1 MSYIYDMDIRQ
12 ILDQAQAID
21 FTTLTKEE
29 TQEKISQIESQTR
42 EIQAFIASLN
52 GIRNQGAN
60 RIYEIR
66 QQESEQENAKE
77 RERLKEQGIKVGDIY
92 YIDRHDGVYVISD
105 ITKDRVVFDR
115 YMEGSIGRLFSRGK
129 TCKPGHFDPRLTP
142 LRTQGPFKVGDTV
155 TRGEQEFTVM
165 GYLGFRMV
173 LKGERHGHPF
183 YTIVQKKDEKT
194 YRSFI
199 L

>member
-1 MSYIYDMDIRQ
+1 MDIRQ

-29 TQEKISQIESQTR
+29 TQEKITQIESQIR
-42 EIQAFIASLN
+42 EIQTFIFSLN

-60 RIYEIR
+60 RIHQINQE
-66 QQESEQENAKE
+66 ESEKESAKE
-77 RERLKEQGIKVGDIY
+77 RERLKEQGIQIGDVY

-105 ITKDRVVFDR
+105 ITKDRVIFDR
-115 YMEGSIGRLFSRGK
+115 YMEGDTNKKWGRGK
-129 TCKPGHFDPRLTP
+129 TCSPGHFDPRLTP

-155 TRGEQEFTVM
+155 TRGEREFTVM

-173 LKGERHGHPF
+173 LMGSNRWGSP
-183 YTIVQKKDEKT
+183 YYIIVQKKDEKT
-194 YRSFI
+194 YRSII